1 MVPMLTCGLVRS
13 NFAFATESSCGV
25 VLYALLHRRQV
36 IFAGMPGPGAFTAN
50 LMVYAECPSGSG
62 DKPKA

>member
-1 MVPMLTCGLVRS
+1 
-13 NFAFATESSCGV
+13 V

-36 IFAGMPGPGAFTAN
+36 IFAGMPVPGGMCRTA
-50 LMVYAECPSGSG
+50 AHARPGSG